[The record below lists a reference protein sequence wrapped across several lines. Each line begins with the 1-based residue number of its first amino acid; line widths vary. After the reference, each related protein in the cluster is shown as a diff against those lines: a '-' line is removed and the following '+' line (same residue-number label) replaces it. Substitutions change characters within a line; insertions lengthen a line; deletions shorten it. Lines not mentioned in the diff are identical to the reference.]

1 MNRTLEDIN
10 QNEINPE
17 LYLERRRNIHRH
29 RITSVAEGAL
39 LAALLLGFFA
49 FVQIA
54 YGIW

>member
-1 MNRTLEDIN
+1 MNRTLEDIY

-17 LYLERRRNIHRH
+17 LYLKRRREIRRH
-29 RITSVAEGAL
+29 RIASVAEGVL
-39 LAALLLGFFA
+39 LAAFLLGFFA